1 MKKNA
6 TRPPTFRGRKVIL
19 YPAVRRRPPI
29 QTSRLAPYDCQIAA
43 LRAGGLSFAAL
54 RAWVQGQIGWK
65 PSQSAIDR
73 ALARYKRSAR

>member
-1 MKKNA
+1 
-6 TRPPTFRGRKVIL
+6 
-19 YPAVRRRPPI
+19 
-29 QTSRLAPYDCQIAA
+29 LAPYDCQIAA

>member
-6 TRPPTFRGRKVIL
+6 TRPPTFRGRTVIL
-19 YPAVRRRPPI
+19 YPVSTRRTPI
-29 QTSRLAPYDCQIAA
+29 KTSPLAPYVGQIAA